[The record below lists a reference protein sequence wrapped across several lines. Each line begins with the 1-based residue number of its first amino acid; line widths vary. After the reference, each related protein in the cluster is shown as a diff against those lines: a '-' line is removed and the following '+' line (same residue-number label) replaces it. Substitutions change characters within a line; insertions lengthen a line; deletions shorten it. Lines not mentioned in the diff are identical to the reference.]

1 MPDLS
6 EIHVENQFRAV
17 KTEIQRVETD
27 LSAKIDEVKADL
39 AQHSHLVMAELTDMK
54 GALTDMKGELKAIR
68 EAVEKQGR

>member
-1 MPDLS
+1 MPDLRD
-6 EIHVENQFRAV
+6 IAIENQFKAV

-54 GALTDMKGELKAIR
+54 GELKAIR
-68 EAVEKQGR
+68 EAVEKQP

>member
-6 EIHVENQFRAV
+6 EIQVENQFRAV

-39 AQHSHLVMAELTDMK
+39 AQHSHLVIAE
-54 GALTDMKGELKAIR
+54 LTDMKGELKAIR
-68 EAVEKQGR
+68 AAVENKS